1 MVAPGLGEGPHPM
14 IDFDTAAY
22 LVLGLSLSVSVLQ
35 IGRWLLHASP
45 RTIVAAGRWS
55 VVGLVA
61 LVPLVLLW
69 LTLSGRSTLAM
80 MFAAFILPVAVQGA
94 HRWRGLL
101 RQMAPIWV
109 GFAGVSADPVRRRN
123 PDPEQVRQSRC
134 RAARLSGT
142 GSAGQGCRMSAAEA
156 LDLLGLEPT
165 AGATEIREAHRR
177 LADLVDPEHG
187 GTRRLA
193 EKIDEARDVLL
204 GDRQI
209 ATAIFNRGGPGHV

>member
-55 VVGLVA
+55 VVGLAA

-101 RQMAPIWV
+101 RQLAPIRV
-109 GFAGVSADPVRRRN
+109 GFAGFSADPVRRRN
-123 PDPEQVRQSRC
+123 PDPEQVRQSVAVL
-134 RAARLSGT
+134 RAYLEQ
-142 GSAGQGCRMSAAEA
+142 AGQGCRMSAAEA

-177 LADLVDPEHG
+177 LADLVAPEHG

-204 GDRQI
+204 GERRI
-209 ATAIFNRGGPGHV
+209 VTAIFNRGGPGHV